1 MDQENMGWV
10 PSMVKG
16 PPVPPPSILEGVFR
30 FLGGLRFFL
39 GKIFKF
45 WKNSRLLEDFFSGC
59 FQKDFQILEDFQNSW
74 EILRLFWETS
84 RILGFSESCGIFRFQ
99 KFEGVF
105 RFFFKKIL
113 TFFWIIM
120 TPLTFETPMTTQVY
134 DSTCYLWINSNT
146 KPSQFLQFLSPDN

>member
-1 MDQENMGWV
+1 MLDYPLQQNRANRPCLIKIGKLAEQLVPLEGVRRQDSGGVAGTPMDQENMGWV

-84 RILGFSESCGIFRFQ
+84 RILGFSESCGIFRF
-99 KFEGVF
+99 
-105 RFFFKKIL
+105 
-113 TFFWIIM
+113 
-120 TPLTFETPMTTQVY
+120 
-134 DSTCYLWINSNT
+134 
-146 KPSQFLQFLSPDN
+146 